1 MCSPMYTAD
10 SAAQVIYVVKG
21 SGKIQIVG
29 INGKRV
35 LDMEVK
41 PGQLLV
47 VPRFFVVAK
56 LAGGDGLECFS
67 VITDKQPVL
76 KVLAGEV
83 SSVWEALSPSVL
95 EASLN
100 VSAEFAQLFKSKAR
114 VTGILV
120 PPKN

>member
-1 MCSPMYTAD
+1 MD
-10 SAAQVIYVVKG
+10 
-21 SGKIQIVG
+21 
-29 INGKRV
+29 
-35 LDMEVK
+35 VK

-76 KVLAGEV
+76 EV

-95 EASLN
+95 VAYLN
-100 VSAEFAQLFKSKAR
+100 VSAEFAELF
-114 VTGILV
+114 
-120 PPKN
+120 